1 MGMRCGGDRCS
12 LMSRK
17 PRTAARL
24 QASMDLLRA
33 RQLFFAFNR
42 EVEGEMKSNKT
53 KLEQRVG
60 EEGKK

>member
-1 MGMRCGGDRCS
+1 
-12 LMSRK
+12 MSRK